1 MKKTIEIIALCL
13 VVGVLIVGTCI
24 GLSSKLLD
32 FRGAVTAIEVVDG
45 NTVFHVSLFETTY
58 TVVANHKTNV
68 SYCCKNDPEIAL
80 SDIKVGDTI
89 EGNYRWLSKN
99 NVARFITVEYHN

>member
-1 MKKTIEIIALCL
+1 MRKIIKIMVLCL
-13 VVGVLIVGTCI
+13 VAGAFIICTYLGM
-24 GLSSKLLD
+24 SSKLLD
-32 FRGAVTAIEVVDG
+32 FRGAVTEIEVVDG
-45 NTVFHVSLFETTY
+45 NTVFRVSQFETTY

-68 SYCCKNDPEIAL
+68 SYCCKDDPDIDL

-99 NVARFITVEYHN
+99 NIARFITVEYHN